1 MNIKMEMNINM
12 KRKMDIEM
20 KMNVDTDTDMNM
32 VTDMVKVTAIDTDM
46 DTTLGKDIEFR
57 KHMSCHDI
65 SIRTFA

>member
-1 MNIKMEMNINM
+1 
-12 KRKMDIEM
+12 MDIEM